1 MQRERWPEMFIKGE
15 TRDLQVSKEG
25 VRKMLARSMQM
36 YEKVWG
42 LQLPAVPAEATDAD
56 TRSRLPI
63 ANAPGQLTLVGVIGA
78 ALLDAG
84 GELTKDSMK
93 LLQPLLDD
101 FTAARINVTGPL
113 VKQILKDIE
122 AYDEEYAAQ
131 VASAPDG
138 TLERLA
144 ASAAIVKQ
152 QQKDELAMEVV
163 VEMARDAA
171 APPATDSLEY
181 CIYAQ
186 SIASGVMP
194 HFYELASSI
203 CLAATAGAG
212 AHVKCLPA
220 SIKGLRRIVSKS
232 MSKYGN
238 FAQCH
243 DMARLTIQ
251 VRDLDTLADILEAAV
266 ASERLKVIR
275 CKNRFDRSH
284 NAIPDGGYRD
294 VQLQVLV
301 LFQGVWRYCEMQ
313 INLERM
319 IQIKS
324 GEADASEGGAAGVH
338 GVAKKRR
345 SVVDH
350 ELLSVAGGHG
360 ALDLARSIDAF
371 NPRTLRYKGMP
382 NPAVFNSIAVGAL
395 LELDLSKAN
404 LGKHDARG
412 GMGSMLSFLSDE
424 PPEEPEVARPPGPAE
439 QLNEALLSPQC
450 RLTSLRLNSCSLHAS
465 VLATIGGLLSD
476 GRLPVKQLDLGS
488 NHGSG
493 GGLFSDESVAE
504 RGWTSLFQGIAT
516 NTTVELLDVS
526 LSAIGDVGLIALGA
540 ALPSNM
546 RIVDLN
552 LRSVTGAIFAR
563 GSDKGWIGFAAGLGA
578 NTGIQKLSLDSN
590 KIRLDGALALVRALE
605 ANQTVAELGF
615 AGNPF
620 GPEGGLAVAK
630 MLETNKTLVN
640 LSMGDCRLDNAS
652 ARAVKAAWGDRGS
665 IRLSNMFD
673 SSGMLKRMAPPS
685 GNDIGRMLAGMS
697 EAETAKLMSQMDNS
711 MMGRAAAESA
721 AGR

>member
-1 MQRERWPEMFIKGE
+1 
-15 TRDLQVSKEG
+15 
-25 VRKMLARSMQM
+25 
-36 YEKVWG
+36 
-42 LQLPAVPAEATDAD
+42 
-56 TRSRLPI
+56 
-63 ANAPGQLTLVGVIGA
+63 
-78 ALLDAG
+78 
-84 GELTKDSMK
+84 
-93 LLQPLLDD
+93 
-101 FTAARINVTGPL
+101 
-113 VKQILKDIE
+113 
-122 AYDEEYAAQ
+122 
-131 VASAPDG
+131 
-138 TLERLA
+138 
-144 ASAAIVKQ
+144 
-152 QQKDELAMEVV
+152 
-163 VEMARDAA
+163 
-171 APPATDSLEY
+171 
-181 CIYAQ
+181 
-186 SIASGVMP
+186 
-194 HFYELASSI
+194 
-203 CLAATAGAG
+203 
-212 AHVKCLPA
+212 
-220 SIKGLRRIVSKS
+220 
-232 MSKYGN
+232 
-238 FAQCH
+238 
-243 DMARLTIQ
+243 
-251 VRDLDTLADILEAAV
+251 
-266 ASERLKVIR
+266 
-275 CKNRFDRSH
+275 
-284 NAIPDGGYRD
+284 
-294 VQLQVLV
+294 
-301 LFQGVWRYCEMQ
+301 
-313 INLERM
+313 
-319 IQIKS
+319 
-324 GEADASEGGAAGVH
+324 
-338 GVAKKRR
+338 
-345 SVVDH
+345 
-350 ELLSVAGGHG
+350 
-360 ALDLARSIDAF
+360 
-371 NPRTLRYKGMP
+371 
-382 NPAVFNSIAVGAL
+382 
-395 LELDLSKAN
+395 
-404 LGKHDARG
+404 
-412 GMGSMLSFLSDE
+412 MGSMLSFLSDE

-493 GGLFSDESVAE
+493 GGLFSDEGVAE